1 MRTPLIAGN
10 WKLNKTIN
18 EAVAFIEELKPLVAG
33 LNDVEVL
40 LCPVATALA
49 PARDA
54 AEDSGILLGGQNM
67 FWKESG
73 AYTGE
78 ISAALLKDAG
88 CTHVIVGHSERRGRF
103 GVPEPELEGDAG
115 KVFGD
120 SDEAVN
126 KKALAALEAGIVPI

>member
-10 WKLNKTIN
+10 WKLNKTIGQ
-18 EAVAFIEELKPLVAG
+18 AVDFIDELKPLVADAS
-33 LNDVEVL
+33 DVEVL

-49 PARDA
+49 PAREA
-54 AEDSGILLGGQNM
+54 AGESNVWLGGQNL

-88 CTHVIVGHSERRGRF
+88 AR
-103 GVPEPELEGDAG
+103 
-115 KVFGD
+115 
-120 SDEAVN
+120 
-126 KKALAALEAGIVPI
+126 